1 MPVDTLLKV
10 ETTGKW
16 TSGVQTSVKVR
27 SFEPFI
33 VDEPTDLGGADKGP
47 NPVELVLAGLSSCT
61 SVMIAII
68 AKEQNFTYDA
78 VNFSNSGELDLAGLM
93 GAEGVSP
100 HFQTIDFTVGISTS
114 ESIEKL
120 QQLQDEV
127 EKRCPVMNLLR
138 DAKIPV
144 TSQWVIN

>member
-1 MPVDTLLKV
+1 MAVDTLLKV

-16 TSGVQTSVKVR
+16 TGGVQTSVVVR
-27 SFEPFI
+27 SFEPII
-33 VDEPTDLGGADKGP
+33 VDEPVDLGGANQGP

-68 AKEQNFTYDA
+68 AKEQDFIYDA

-100 HFQTIDFTVGISTS
+100 HFQSIDFTVEISTS
-114 ESIEKL
+114 ESNEKL
-120 QQLQDEV
+120 QLLQDEV

-144 TSQWVIN
+144 TSQWIIQ